1 MYLIQL
7 KKSLKCF
14 TIKTSLED
22 YYSWS
27 PPVNMLLSKM
37 SPLFLC
43 LCYKTLTPTLRI
55 QKQEDHKCSKSAWA
69 VQTLSQQQKARR
81 ATANFLQ
88 QGLLPHFILKIF
100 HGILTVI
107 VESVQE
113 LGDSN
118 HCSYLKT
125 RYIYIDSYHPAKF
138 QKEFRW

>member
-1 MYLIQL
+1 ML
-7 KKSLKCF
+7 KVSLGY
-14 TIKTSLED
+14 TD
-22 YYSWS
+22 
-27 PPVNMLLSKM
+27 PV
-37 SPLFLC
+37 
-43 LCYKTLTPTLRI
+43 TTT
-55 QKQEDHKCSKSAWA
+55 
-69 VQTLSQQQKARR
+69 KARR

-125 RYIYIDSYHPAKF
+125 RYI
-138 QKEFRW
+138 